1 MGEVSVDLK
10 DILIIALIFLIVLA
24 ILNNILALF
33 AIAIR
38 LLVSP
43 MCLIFV
49 VVVIAAVLLFITKIF
64 K

>member
-1 MGEVSVDLK
+1 MDLK